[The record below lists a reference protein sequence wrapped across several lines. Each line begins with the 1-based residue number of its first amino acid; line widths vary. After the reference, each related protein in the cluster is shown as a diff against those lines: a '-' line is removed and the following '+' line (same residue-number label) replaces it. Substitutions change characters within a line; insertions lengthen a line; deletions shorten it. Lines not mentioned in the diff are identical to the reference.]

1 MWPNPQFRTDL
12 VTSNEILKGKLHFFC
27 NIAPD
32 TVRQVFTFEHSSRK
46 GSKPENYRQICLFS
60 IVEFVWTLSNVVM
73 KLGIIHVVFTIKSRF
88 KAKET
93 PWKLGTLSM
102 IYSMHLAKL
111 SGGILMQKRFP
122 AKGWYIYCC
131 CWRNWTV

>member
-1 MWPNPQFRTDL
+1 MKDFFSKCDQIHSFVRIWSHL
-12 VTSNEILKGKLHFFC
+12 MKSLKENFIFFC

-73 KLGIIHVVFTIKSRF
+73 KLGIIHLVFTIKSRF

-93 PWKLGTLSM
+93 PE
-102 IYSMHLAKL
+102 
-111 SGGILMQKRFP
+111 
-122 AKGWYIYCC
+122 
-131 CWRNWTV
+131 N